1 MTENSNKYLTVQA
14 LTKYLKR
21 KFDVDP
27 YLQKVF
33 VVGEI
38 SNYRKRPNA
47 HQYFSLKDDKARI
60 SAVIYKREFQK
71 IPFDLEEGMK
81 VFAVGRISLYEPNGS
96 YQITIESIE
105 PDGIGALYQALEQL
119 KKKLNEAGLFDLPK
133 KRIPVFPRKIA
144 VITSPT
150 GAVIRDILTTIQR
163 RFPIVGVTVFPTRVQ
178 GKEAAGEIVR
188 AFGQIKDHEEE
199 FDTVILARG
208 GGSIEDLWPFN
219 EEIVAHAIL
228 NCNLPVISS
237 IGHETDTTIA
247 DLVADQRAATPTAAA
262 EIAVPVLAEVLTY
275 LNQQEN
281 RLHLSM
287 TRKLQLLRKQL
298 DRYRQSYVMMQP
310 ERLYQAYLQELD
322 ILNQKLSIQQ
332 DNYLEEKNLELA
344 TLKKRLRVQSPET
357 TIKRYQKD
365 LDRLR
370 EQLMRQIQIYLLNQN
385 KLLAN
390 KGQLLDAYSPLKS
403 MQRGYAVVMTK
414 GKIVKSIKEV
424 KEKENILIN
433 LSDGQIQASVE
444 EISDKTIFD

>member
-275 LNQQEN
+275 LKQQEN

>member
-219 EEIVAHAIL
+219 EEMVAHAIL

-275 LNQQEN
+275 LKQQEN